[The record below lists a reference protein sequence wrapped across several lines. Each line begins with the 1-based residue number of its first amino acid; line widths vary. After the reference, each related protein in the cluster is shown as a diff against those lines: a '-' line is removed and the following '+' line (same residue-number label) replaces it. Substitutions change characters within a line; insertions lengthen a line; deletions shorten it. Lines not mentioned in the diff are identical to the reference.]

1 MYGSPRKPLTSPSF
15 LTEGN
20 FLVRCTKKKQG
31 LSKVLGF
38 ILGYHL
44 KIAVR
49 QLFGGGEMIQ
59 DAQNPM

>member
-1 MYGSPRKPLTSPSF
+1 M
-15 LTEGN
+15 
-20 FLVRCTKKKQG
+20 
-31 LSKVLGF
+31 VLGF

-59 DAQNPM
+59 DAQIPCDLEKNPRGNSLILLY